1 MKNQTDLKRIFLKL
15 NNLCIEII
23 EINRGT
29 LQSDVREEISI
40 ARGEFN
46 EVKLQIDQISKNT
59 LEEMSKK
66 VSRIKDIWVNYFEKY
81 DKVNLSVEKKFE
93 KVNKTFDDWK
103 ELVMKPLNNSNARL
117 YAVEIRIKETE
128 DKIFSNFAHS
138 RDILKKLVFAL
149 EQENLSNRD
158 SIVTKMLEKS
168 DIDFKV
174 QLHEISK
181 QDTSHSRKTSRD
193 KNMDFLFIKRLLYIK
208 HEIDEFL
215 NETKKEEKSFDY
227 SKPKTPNILLDTR
240 RLSQNHSI
248 SIAPQSRLKTVSSK
262 NRRHV
267 FSSMSPLRLLNSKDE
282 TSKSKIAMV
291 NFKKNMYSN
300 SLISATE
307 HSVKIINPNHIQ
319 NMRKKMNKAKNKL
332 NLRLNHSNDHLM
344 VDYLND
350 GLGQEDQA

>member
-1 MKNQTDLKRIFLKL
+1 
-15 NNLCIEII
+15 
-23 EINRGT
+23 
-29 LQSDVREEISI
+29 
-40 ARGEFN
+40 
-46 EVKLQIDQISKNT
+46 
-59 LEEMSKK
+59 
-66 VSRIKDIWVNYFEKY
+66 
-81 DKVNLSVEKKFE
+81 
-93 KVNKTFDDWK
+93 
-103 ELVMKPLNNSNARL
+103 MKPLNNSNARL